1 MTEKRYAATIKITFK
16 EYDFKSAL
24 RFNLR
29 CKHLIERALG
39 DLVKVECL
47 SLKESNGLPIKY
59 NVPVPTIECGD
70 NFDENKLKEIFQ
82 QLEGTTQLDENGVL
96 WRFTNGRWQAGC
108 VPGLKEMKK

>member
-1 MTEKRYAATIKITFK
+1 MNDKTYTATIQLTFK
-16 EYDFKSAL
+16 ECSFKSAT

-59 NVPVPTIECGD
+59 NVPVPTLEVNGD
-70 NFDENKLKEIFQ
+70 FDEEKLKEEMGKAINEAWFQ
-82 QLEGTTQLDENGVL
+82 
-96 WRFTNGRWQAGC
+96 
-108 VPGLKEMKK
+108 